1 MSRTDPLRMEGAV
14 RIERSLAMLARQIQA
29 LQREMERQR
38 EERDVSDALLRQDV
52 ANKVLG
58 LQQQLATRHELFQL
72 VRKLHRQVVCLR
84 ADSQQEHSRLLE
96 AHGLPAPHDSWPSG
110 RDFAEVRAMDPEP
123 RPAERPPEL
132 PAGRSGV
139 SPVSDERPFP
149 TLDLPSHLANRGD

>member
-1 MSRTDPLRMEGAV
+1 MIREDASEMERTA

-29 LQREMERQR
+29 LQMEMERQR

-58 LQQQLATRHELFQL
+58 LLQQLATRHELFQL

-96 AHGLPAPHDSWPSG
+96 AHGLPAPHDSWPSS
-110 RDFAEVRAMDPEP
+110 RDFAEVRAMDPDP
-123 RPAERPPEL
+123 RPAERISEPPAR
-132 PAGRSGV
+132 PGPSTD
-139 SPVSDERPFP
+139 PIERPFS
-149 TLDLPSHLANRGD
+149 TLDLPSHLANPGD